1 MTRAWLAL
9 ALALAAVPAAAQDV
23 KETVDVRT
31 RADAVGDVYRFRSEA
46 KYAEK
51 NADGQASQQNTQVFE
66 VQVLG
71 VTPEALKLR
80 YTLKEVSLTDS
91 SGPAME
97 TALKALI
104 GVPLDFRLR
113 SDGALAGLDNW
124 DEFKGRVLAGV
135 DAALPR
141 MDPIRNTYH
150 QRFAQEPLYAAQDM
164 VLGDVRLLA
173 IMEPKGPTALGSSVV
188 IDHRKSPPGR
198 ALSDVRV
205 LKAGCTVRV
214 TRAAVG
220 GTAGVQQDFTTDAVV
235 SSRDGRVITLM
246 QRRVERAGA
255 STVDESVAI
264 RRLSAA
270 PEC

>member
-1 MTRAWLAL
+1 MKRILVAL
-9 ALALAAVPAAAQDV
+9 ALAAAVPAAAEESV
-23 KETVDVRT
+23 TVRT
-31 RADAVGDVYRFRSEA
+31 RADAVGDVYRFRSES

-51 NADGQASQQNTQVFE
+51 TSDGQASQQNTQVFE

-71 VTPEALKLR
+71 VTSDSLRLR
-80 YTLKEVSLTDS
+80 YTLKEASLTDS

-97 TALKALI
+97 TALKALV

-113 SDGALAGLDNW
+113 NDGALAGLDNW
-124 DEFKGRVLAGV
+124 DEFKGKVLAGV

-141 MDPIRNTYH
+141 LDPIRNTYH
-150 QRFAQEPLYAAQDM
+150 QRFAQEPMYAAQDM

-173 IMEPKGPTALGSSVV
+173 IMEPRGATPLGSNVV
-188 IDHRKSPPGR
+188 VDHRRSPPGR

-205 LKAGCTVRV
+205 VKAGCTVRV

-220 GTAGVQQDFTTDAVV
+220 GTAGIRQDFTTDAVV
-235 SSRDGRVITLM
+235 SSRDGRVITLT
-246 QRRVERAGA
+246 QRRIENAGG
-255 STVDESVAI
+255 SSIDESVSI

-270 PEC
+270 PDC

>member
-1 MTRAWLAL
+1 MKRVLVAL
-9 ALALAAVPAAAQDV
+9 ALFAAIPAAAE
-23 KETVDVRT
+23 ETVAVRT
-31 RADAVGDVYRFRSEA
+31 RADAVGDVYRFRSESR
-46 KYAEK
+46 YAEK
-51 NADGQASQQNTQVFE
+51 NADGQASQHNTQVFE

-71 VTPEALKLR
+71 VGPDALKLR

-113 SDGALAGLDNW
+113 GDGVLVGLDNW

-135 DAALPR
+135 DAVLPR
-141 MDPIRNTYH
+141 LDPIRNTYH
-150 QRFAQEPLYAAQDM
+150 QRFAQEPMYAAQDM

-173 IMEPKGPTALGSSVV
+173 IMEPKGTTPLGSNVV
-188 IDHRKSPPGR
+188 VDHRRSPPGR

-235 SSRDGRVITLM
+235 SSRDGRTISLN
-246 QRRVERAGA
+246 QRRVERAGG
-255 STVDESVAI
+255 SSIDEQVTI

-270 PEC
+270 PDC